1 MLSMLSTPGASLAVG
16 KGPDGEGLPHIRRA
30 LRPPHRLHSYT
41 AGSLT
46 QSTAHVCT
54 RNDAVGP
61 LPSMGR
67 DYRKESKR
75 IVMYCSCSQG
85 REGRGRRGSWGRRQW
100 PGGQRSRGQ
109 RSVPTRWGRGQRNP
123 CELHGGPL
131 RPLLGNGYTET
142 SISGLSWQRKR
153 LLIPG
158 PPGAQR
164 KQHQLTSGVNMAG
177 LPGSF
182 SWGRTESEPLA
193 LRPGGSQLPVLSLLS
208 SAPFLSSP

>member
-61 LPSMGR
+61 LPSTGR

-75 IVMYCSCSQG
+75 IVMYCSCSQR

-164 KQHQLTSGVNMAG
+164 KQRQLTSGVNMAG

-182 SWGRTESEPLA
+182 SWGRTESEPLV